1 MATDFHSGFVT
12 IIGRPNVGKSTLI
25 NSLIG
30 RKVAITSDKP
40 QTTRRRIQA
49 VLTDEDFQA
58 VFIDTPGLHQPKHR
72 LGEYMNRQAVEALD
86 SVDLV
91 LWIIDSSHTYLDR
104 SDIELA
110 EQLSRVDAPLIAVF
124 NKADLEQ
131 TLKPEQYLKSSKIDV
146 PWIKVSALTGAGME
160 DLVRIVREHLPQG
173 PVYYPDGML
182 TDHPE
187 QFIAAEFIREAVLES
202 TQDEIPHSVAVVIEE
217 MAVRPNGKVYIRAYI
232 YGERES
238 QKGILIGA
246 QGRLLKEIG
255 VKARKEIEELL
266 GSPVFL
272 DLWVKTR
279 KDWRNSDS
287 TLREWGFD

>member
-1 MATDFHSGFVT
+1 MKTDFHSGFVT
-12 IIGRPNVGKSTLI
+12 IIGRPNVGKSTLL
-25 NSLIG
+25 NALIG
-30 RKVAITSDKP
+30 RKIAITSDKP

-49 VLTDEDFQA
+49 VLTEDDFQA
-58 VFIDTPGLHQPKHR
+58 VFIDTPGLHRPKHR
-72 LGEYMNRQAVEALD
+72 LGEYMNRQAIEALD
-86 SVDLV
+86 SVDLI
-91 LWIIDSSHTYLDR
+91 LWVIDSSHTYLDQ
-104 SDIELA
+104 SDMELA
-110 EQLSRVDAPLIAVF
+110 EQLSRVDAPVIAVF
-124 NKADLEQ
+124 NKSDLEQ
-131 TLKPEQYLKSSKIDV
+131 TLTPEQYLKSSSVDI
-146 PWIKVSALTGAGME
+146 PWIKVSAITGAGMK
-160 DLVRIVREHLPQG
+160 DLVRTVRKHLPQG

-217 MAVRPNGKVYIRAYI
+217 MAARPNGKVYIRAYI

-255 VKARKEIEELL
+255 VKARKEIEGLL

-279 KDWRNSDS
+279 KDWRNTDS
-287 TLREWGFD
+287 ILKEWGLD